1 MEKEI
6 FTTNSEDETISL
18 GFKMAKR
25 LKKGDVVAF
34 TGDLGAG
41 KTEFIKGICS
51 YFKVDEIVTSP
62 TFTIINQYNGTAFNS
77 DISIYHLD
85 LYRIN
90 NIEELIE
97 IGFDDCINYEE
108 SIKLIEWADNA
119 GIKLQNSDYK
129 IHFILSE
136 EFENNRIIEITG
148 NKN

>member
-6 FTTNSEDETISL
+6 FTTNSEEETISL
-18 GFKMAKR
+18 GFKMAQR
-25 LKKGDVVAF
+25 LRKGDVVAF

-62 TFTIINQYNGTAFNS
+62 TFTIINQYNGTVLNS

-85 LYRIN
+85 LYRIKS
-90 NIEELIE
+90 IDELIE

-108 SIKLIEWADNA
+108 SIKLIEWADKA
-119 GIKLQNSDYK
+119 GLKLQNSDYK

-136 EFENNRIIEITG
+136 EF
-148 NKN
+148 